1 MELRPEEITKIIKS
15 QIKNYEN
22 HIVQEEVGTVLVVG
36 DGIARA
42 SGLEKCM
49 MNELLEFPN
58 GEYGIA
64 QNLEE
69 NTVAVIILGDDGG
82 IKEGDTVR
90 RTGRVVSAPVGEAL
104 IGRVVNALGAPIDGK
119 GPVEAAGYAPVESP
133 APGII
138 ERQPVTVPLQTG
150 IKAIDSMIPIGRG
163 QRELIIGDRQTGKTS
178 IAEPEG
184 QRRHLCL
191 CRHRA
196 EALYRGP
203 GGGNPYRRRRDGLY
217 HRCFRLR
224 FGAFPPAV
232 HRALQRLHHGRI
244 LYEAG

>member
-90 RTGRVVSAPVGEAL
+90 RTGRVVSVPVGEAL
-104 IGRVVNALGAPIDGK
+104 HRPCRQCPRCAHRWQRPGGSRRLCPGGKPGA
-119 GPVEAAGYAPVESP
+119 
-133 APGII
+133 
-138 ERQPVTVPLQTG
+138 
-150 IKAIDSMIPIGRG
+150 
-163 QRELIIGDRQTGKTS
+163 
-178 IAEPEG
+178 
-184 QRRHLCL
+184 RH
-191 CRHRA
+191 HRA
-196 EALYRGP
+196 SARYRAASDRYQG
-203 GGGNPYRRRRDGLY
+203 
-217 HRCFRLR
+217 HR
-224 FGAFPPAV
+224 
-232 HRALQRLHHGRI
+232 QR
-244 LYEAG
+244 

>member
-90 RTGRVVSAPVGEAL
+90 RTGRVVSVPVGEAL
-104 IGRVVNALGAPIDGK
+104 IGVSSMPSVRPSMA
-119 GPVEAAGYAPVESP
+119 
-133 APGII
+133 
-138 ERQPVTVPLQTG
+138 
-150 IKAIDSMIPIGRG
+150 KARW
-163 QRELIIGDRQTGKTS
+163 K
-178 IAEPEG
+178 
-184 QRRHLCL
+184 
-191 CRHRA
+191 
-196 EALYRGP
+196 
-203 GGGNPYRRRRDGLY
+203 
-217 HRCFRLR
+217 
-224 FGAFPPAV
+224 PPAMPRWKAPRPASSSV
-232 HRALQRLHHGRI
+232 SPLPCRFRPVSRPSTA
-244 LYEAG
+244 

>member
-90 RTGRVVSAPVGEAL
+90 PCCV
-104 IGRVVNALGAPIDGK
+104 
-119 GPVEAAGYAPVESP
+119 
-133 APGII
+133 
-138 ERQPVTVPLQTG
+138 
-150 IKAIDSMIPIGRG
+150 
-163 QRELIIGDRQTGKTS
+163 
-178 IAEPEG
+178 
-184 QRRHLCL
+184 
-191 CRHRA
+191 
-196 EALYRGP
+196 GP
-203 GGGNPYRRRRDGLY
+203 GGRSP
-217 HRCFRLR
+217 HRPCRQCPR
-224 FGAFPPAV
+224 CA
-232 HRALQRLHHGRI
+232 H
-244 LYEAG
+244 